1 MSLFKNKL
9 RAIAMST
16 FCIVAAGCGS
26 KHLTELRSAD
36 GSIEIRVVDPVRC
49 DESRS
54 ALAQFT
60 GHGAEAWLNSED
72 NRSKALDSVRCGYAF
87 DPSDYLLIE
96 ANGWLVIASKLAIAS
111 QTLEPTECVYVFI
124 DRRRRELCTWTSIF
138 DVKSPAWPEVLEEIQ
153 RRRTVEIH
161 SPK

>member
-1 MSLFKNKL
+1 MNLFRNVW
-9 RAIAMST
+9 RATVMST
-16 FCIVAAGCGS
+16 CCIAAAGCGP
-26 KHLTELRSAD
+26 KHLTDLRSAD
-36 GSIEIRVVDPVRC
+36 GSIEIRIVDPVSC

-87 DPSDYLLIE
+87 DPSNYLLIE
-96 ANGWLVIASKLAIAS
+96 TNEWLVIASKLAIAS
-111 QTLEPTECVYVFI
+111 QALEPTQCVYVFI
-124 DRRRRELCTWTSIF
+124 DRRRRELCTWTGIF

-153 RRRTVEIH
+153 RRRTAEKR
-161 SPK
+161 SPQ